1 MASKPAATAGGAG
14 GGDNNRNSNSSSV
27 GASAGGGVSGG
38 LGTPPSTAVPSRLA
52 SSMTNP
58 FEQPP
63 PSSSMD
69 DDGGMA
75 AAAARS
81 TRGERANS
89 LADPPPTT
97 NHHQHAHAVRTG
109 TTTSTTNAAAFTAG
123 GDNERGAAVAA
134 ASSNTAGRGAVSA
147 HVATSSTLSV
157 GPLVAASS
165 VTAAPASSTAIIA
178 ATATAATSTTTMAD
192 NTNSIQQQQQQQH
205 QASSNPQNHNAVS
218 STSAN
223 NPNNNNPSTTST
235 TTTNPNNTT
244 TAAAETISYSAERII
259 GNGSFGVVF
268 QASVYETGEV
278 VAIKKVLQDKRFKNR
293 ELQIMRLLVKDG
305 HSNIVALKHCFYSQG
320 EKQDELY
327 LNLVLEYVPETVYS
341 ISRQHQ
347 KSKISLPLLYVKLYL
362 YQLSRA
368 LSHIHALGICHRD
381 IKPQNLLVNP
391 ENQQLKLCDFGS
403 AKALVKGE
411 PNVSYIC
418 SRYYR
423 APELIFGS
431 TDYSTAIDIW
441 SEGCVGAELL
451 LGQPLF
457 PGDSGVDQL
466 VEIIKVLGTPTREE
480 ISSMNSNY
488 TEFKFP
494 QIKACQWRKVFRSK
508 TPEVAMDF
516 IGSTLAYDP
525 EKRIKPLEGC
535 GHPFFDE
542 LREERTRLPNGNA
555 LPPLF
560 DFTHHELASSPELL
574 AKLIPPHVK
583 IDRSAIID
591 HGDSKPTAT

>member
-1 MASKPAATAGGAG
+1 MATKSASGSGTSGSGSGGA
-14 GGDNNRNSNSSSV
+14 
-27 GASAGGGVSGG
+27 
-38 LGTPPSTAVPSRLA
+38 LGTPPSTAA
-52 SSMTNP
+52 
-58 FEQPP
+58 
-63 PSSSMD
+63 PSSQTSRQVSRETSASVNNNPY
-69 DDGGMA
+69 DGSG
-75 AAAARS
+75 S
-81 TRGERANS
+81 SGGGVQGRGERANS
-89 LADPPPTT
+89 LAEPTPAGGHKAT
-97 NHHQHAHAVRTG
+97 AEFGVANNNTVAGAT
-109 TTTSTTNAAAFTAG
+109 AAA
-123 GDNERGAAVAA
+123 AA
-134 ASSNTAGRGAVSA
+134 ASAPK
-147 HVATSSTLSV
+147 ATLNN
-157 GPLVAASS
+157 
-165 VTAAPASSTAIIA
+165 
-178 ATATAATSTTTMAD
+178 AD
-192 NTNSIQQQQQQQH
+192 NNH
-205 QASSNPQNHNAVS
+205 QPSSS
-218 STSAN
+218 S
-223 NPNNNNPSTTST
+223 PPPNPSSPTD
-235 TTTNPNNTT
+235 
-244 TAAAETISYSAERII
+244 AAAETISYSAERII

-268 QASVYETGEV
+268 QASVVETGEI

-293 ELQIMRLLVKDG
+293 ELQIMRQLVKDG

-347 KSKISLPLLYVKLYL
+347 KSKLALPLLYVKLYL

-403 AKALVKGE
+403 AKALVRGE

-441 SEGCVGAELL
+441 SQGCVGAELL

-516 IGSTLAYDP
+516 ISSTLAYDP
-525 EKRIKPLEGC
+525 ERRIKPLEGC
-535 GHPFFDE
+535 GHAFFND
-542 LREERTRLPNGNA
+542 LRDERTCLPNGNA
-555 LPPLF
+555 MPPLF
-560 DFTHHELASSPELL
+560 DFTHHELESSPELL

-583 IDRSAIID
+583 IEDIEK
-591 HGDSKPTAT
+591 GDSKPHAR